1 MKVTYR
7 GTIPRVRGGFSFAM
21 SGCVH
26 GCVLTWVVLGGGG
39 PAQPRAQSIYD
50 QEIRGHEKQIVWYS
64 LREKLPEIA
73 PADTKPDPRPARARL
88 KAPQTMVAGARD
100 DAKAA
105 TLIWAPEPELAAPK
119 AMPLPNVVAA
129 APPKVV
135 RPFVAPAEKR
145 AAAKRGDAGGGS
157 GGGGEAL
164 AHGRGSLGPV
174 VPRGPVRGFVAPAEK
189 RAAAKVAMLA
199 EAPEVKEKH
208 SLTVAD
214 LGAPVVPRGPV
225 RGFVAP
231 AEKRAAASVTTLA
244 EAPEVKEHR
253 SLTIAARI
261 GALDMAAAPAVADA
275 PAVVGPGRWKRRRWP
290 LWG

>member
-1 MKVTYR
+1 
-7 GTIPRVRGGFSFAM
+7 M

-39 PAQPRAQSIYD
+39 TAEPKAQSIYD
-50 QEIRGHEKQIVWYS
+50 QEIRGHEKRIVWYS

-73 PADTKPDPRPARARL
+73 PADTQAGRAAGTCAAESSADDGVGGAGRCEGRYL
-88 KAPQTMVAGARD
+88 DLGAGAGSGGAQSD
-100 DAKAA
+100 
-105 TLIWAPEPELAAPK
+105 
-119 AMPLPNVVAA
+119 AA
-129 APPKVV
+129 AERGGGGAAESGAAV
-135 RPFVAPAEKR
+135 RGAGGEAGGGEG
-145 AAAKRGDAGGGS
+145 GDVGGGS
-157 GGGGEAL
+157 GGEATR
-164 AHGRGSLGPV
+164 AYSRSGDWGPV
-174 VPRGPVRGFVAPAEK
+174 VPLRAGRGFVAPGEK
-189 RAAAKVAMLA
+189 RAAAKVTMLA

-208 SLTVAD
+208 SLMVAD

-244 EAPEVKEHR
+244 DAPEVKEHR

-275 PAVVGPGRWKRRRWP
+275 PAVGVRGWQRRRWP